1 MEKQDTP
8 TTVGV
13 QEIIYL
19 SEEKQKELYEIVQAA
34 FSEDLKSKNCF
45 ILPEVGK
52 RIGEELV
59 ARGFGKANKQTFLS
73 APNYFRV
80 GYNEKNAASISLI
93 GFEDDSNFS
102 LTKID
107 REELTKKTQKTVSQN
122 TEVFDDARQEEL
134 SKIIETTYAKY
145 LQKRN
150 CILLSDIAKRLGGL
164 LIKRNFGKASKQMFA
179 RAPQYFACG
188 YNEKNGACIML
199 LTHPV
204 DPNFSD
210 SPKITIV
217 TYPKTVSDFIDR
229 LYANLKKL
237 YKTLDVSEAAI
248 QKYFVQNKLVLPREI
263 EDFNKLFD
271 ILSEKFGCVVR
282 SNGEN
287 MPEERFLVLRK
298 TLPIPQATVDTI
310 KKIVEQYFA
319 DKEIVSNTDIGQALV
334 NNGVNYKEFNYPD
347 LTGFLRSFTELFSIV
362 PITDPKTKRVQI
374 NVRILKDSLTQ
385 IMTDKNNS
393 FKEKLQQV
401 INEGK
406 YEHAI
411 EPAVLRTALDI
422 NDAEIWEIII
432 HALAQAE
439 QLKVSPVVSVTEW
452 EKLVI
457 TMSNRV
463 HTVLDDVDFMIHNGI
478 DEQQRLAVRS
488 FLTGNTSKTWNFSSI
503 GLRIAAMCGEE
514 NSLAAY
520 FYFMGL
526 IAGDSADRN
535 YSFRNYAIFCAKYYP
550 ELFRHVWDQY
560 KDTHV
565 VNSSMLYI
573 IGTLFTAKCYELLI
587 YAYENMPSKISRT
600 DQLGIYY
607 IYAKAIYMTIP
618 VAELPALNILDE
630 TRGAEVLISY
640 LDSLDQ
646 RNNLTEYCDMLY
658 LCITEPEQYISRAS
672 MDYYLS
678 KNSRLIA
685 RHFDELIEL
694 VKCGEYK
701 YWFITNYFVT
711 HEYVQD
717 QNNVWSNYSRKYKES
732 LKERIV
738 CAASDEERQSLIRTA
753 MLYFPNDK
761 EFDEDS
767 IEVIKS
773 SILGASTD
781 KIKEICAHLFSVSN
795 YTVFINIYEENL
807 ISHDEPW
814 FLGYVSQSYFAQG
827 DIEKAVNIKVH
838 EVMVQ
843 KELRINP
850 EQSIT
855 QLICIIYESV
865 VAGKLLD
872 ISKQDACLILELIQD
887 FQPAHSELYQFHFSV
902 MELAI
907 IAEKVGLYSILYTLV
922 DEINKEK
929 HELYLQNVE
938 RAIMDCDEG
947 YMFRIGDFVKT
958 YEYILTTENVET
970 ITAYS
975 KILANILKYDGFE
988 RDYQKYRSTVANE
1001 IDSTAITKL
1010 FIVDFEE
1017 EKSWRLLSKY
1027 SNDCGKYSLNYT
1039 ANLLWLLKFNEKGHP
1054 LTNCTRAL
1062 NQWVDDS
1069 LPKNYLINNAYLLR
1083 SRLRIDGYWQSFY
1096 QHIVKYN
1103 SFAEA
1108 ADATV
1113 DAYLDVLTT
1122 KKRTGAY
1129 ECSLIISI
1137 LSQISNPSKYYH
1149 TLLDESSTF
1158 VSGLLAN
1165 TNCLVRFLAL
1175 LACEREEILD
1185 CSESIDFLRNKVNSE
1200 HLSEKE
1206 RSAIRWVNALFDLR
1220 NEGKYDESFF
1230 ETSKVILAN
1239 YPSEPANN
1247 IISEKVLIK
1256 SPDSHINYNLITYW
1270 INTFDNFR
1278 IVSYAYNYLL
1288 RRKRPDNAT
1297 ERLDVYR
1304 LQASILRKLI
1314 IYYDGDENKRI
1325 PDYLRVCKA
1334 YLAIK
1339 ILSNDHSTESDAFK
1353 RKMHGGL
1360 KNKREINALK
1370 SYEGAL
1376 TELLSAD
1383 VSPFIREELLYCGIT
1398 NYWDTFLWELLE
1410 RTDELQKSVDTILS
1424 YIDVLDRRPMRRR
1437 LLQMYLYVSIAN
1449 LQALG
1454 ISSEK
1459 IATIRIKEVLAYKSD
1474 IETGSLITEQY
1485 FSNLQTLTNLLCPP
1499 IGDLI
1504 NKVSAVNDAVKK
1516 SECLSIL
1523 YFVLINKKWNDLAAK
1538 LLSEKFEWI
1547 DELLVPCVSIIQNP
1561 KEISQIVEYLAYAP
1575 NDIVRNFLANKEISE
1590 VLGGFFTNY
1599 YYAVYETKCKQYE
1612 TAQNYL
1618 NVAGECPHY
1627 MTEQYEKLSKAIVN
1641 REDVENSKAVQDK
1654 GKTEE
1659 IPQLSFMCSK
1669 DPEGLP
1675 LSQLVMEFYS
1685 ESGLHDASTKCLIA
1699 QRIYYY
1705 LLEGSTVR
1713 DIYNFMYHWGFY
1725 AVDCEYDIERK
1736 ANILFELLDNVHK
1749 LEDNTIFKDQFTQ
1762 QFVYILNEYEF
1773 NIFVKNFSEILE
1785 HYKRLFA
1792 EFRPFDDCF
1801 CYAELMVHLSKLT
1814 ALTSD
1819 NIDTNKAVSQ
1829 IEEIQKS
1836 ILAVHAQYPQNYF
1849 SRKCIEFVDQF
1860 KYQLFERGVFE
1871 VRILNENSLYNGI
1884 VYYQIKNIGFETIPE
1899 ISLTL
1904 YLDGID
1910 GTIRLVK
1917 ISDEVPGGLRPNQVY
1932 AGEYAPNVDIAE
1944 GQEVICILQLE
1955 YGDKNYIAV
1964 DASSG
1969 GKLISKPDEYEY
1981 HKSSFSGYLESTIDS
1996 DDQKNFI
2003 GRQSEIEEIMGSIV
2017 KRQNVLLFGTNGTG
2031 KSSILNCLSSVYIPN
2046 LCKSMEKIAVTIN
2059 IVSDDGCTE
2068 AQVVNGLLDRICS
2081 ENCMLLREIRK
2092 IERRYPD
2099 IDFTDTYE
2107 YLNDAIIRRNQLI
2120 IVDEN
2125 GVNSSNII
2133 ELFTSISSAL
2143 KCAGLKL
2150 FLLWDNF
2157 ERVISSPNV
2166 NPKHMSFL
2174 RTLRETPNAMSNVL
2188 FVFSGSNYL
2197 LEAVSIKQGSDSW
2210 NEILTRCATRIKIGN
2225 LCYEDFY
2232 ALMSQK
2238 RALNNGEIHYSPEA
2252 IEYLW
2257 KYTNGHAFY
2266 SCLLGNRTLEI
2277 LSSRKVRR
2285 RCIYPSDIFAAIYKS
2300 DKHVHTDGS
2309 DTSKETAIEKQ
2320 IFQDISNNI
2329 AVKYVGR
2336 KLAEYIAQGATKVSH
2351 VKLQDVVL
2359 RTRPDISESSF
2370 DAALD
2375 ILRARDFIR
2384 KISASPS
2391 EQDEDYSSS
2400 WFEYSFTSDL
2410 YLERFVSIYVPE
2422 LTQKAT
2428 EDIEKKKKDIYD
2440 MLRDATVEDIE
2451 RLKRLMGTNISG
2463 GSVTSTT
2470 FESGS
2475 TQTNTNIQV
2484 NVQSI
2489 TNTLNDIIT
2498 AGDNTAQILNGL
2510 RDLPRLSN
2518 YLPQLTAGED
2528 SLPVSEE
2535 RLSIAMDSYVA
2546 DMEEGIEASFEQ
2558 AGTQVSSLTPYW
2570 DILGMKRSKYMQFME
2585 EYDVPEFFLHSLR
2598 FAYQL
2603 DQLFEQGAVSEEAE
2617 NIDYSPVTIMYCKLV
2632 ESMLKE
2638 YHIKAYSKCFSKEE
2652 SDLKRNKFKKYTWG
2666 EIISLPQQQKQR
2678 LTIGSFVFPLDNVP
2692 GAVAQLAATTYQE
2705 EEMWQAHKV
2714 AIKAVKD
2721 IRNPSAHG
2729 NKDHRITATQKNTIT
2744 RLLLEEGGLVR
2755 LLRIVR

>member
-8 TTVGV
+8 TTVGA
-13 QEIIYL
+13 QEIVYL

-59 ARGFGKANKQTFLS
+59 ARGLGKANKQTFLS

-107 REELTKKTQKTVSQN
+107 REELTKKTEKTVSQN

-164 LIKRNFGKASKQMFA
+164 LIKRNFGKASKQMFT
-179 RAPQYFACG
+179 RAPQYFVCG

-199 LTHPV
+199 LTHPA
-204 DPNFSD
+204 DPNFSIL
-210 SPKITIV
+210 PKVTTV
-217 TYPKTVSDFIDR
+217 TYSKIVSDFTNR
-229 LYANLKKL
+229 LYTSLKKS
-237 YKTLDVSEAAI
+237 YKTLDVSEAAV
-248 QKYFVQNKLVLPREI
+248 QKYIVQNKLVLPREI

-298 TLPIPQATVDTI
+298 TLPIPQTTIDTI
-310 KKIVEQYFA
+310 KTIVAQYFA
-319 DKEIVSNTDIGQALV
+319 DKEIVSNTDIGQALQ
-334 NNGVNYKEFNYPD
+334 NNGVDYKEFNYPD
-347 LTGFLRSFTELFSIV
+347 LTGFLRGFTDLFSIV

-374 NVRILKDSLTQ
+374 NVRILKNGLTQ
-385 IMTDKNNS
+385 ALTDKNKS
-393 FKEKLQQV
+393 FKDKLQQV

-406 YEHAI
+406 YEYAT

-432 HALAQAE
+432 HAIGHSE
-439 QLKVSPVVSVTEW
+439 QLKITPIISVSEW

-457 TMSNRV
+457 TMSNKV
-463 HTVLDDVDFMIHNGI
+463 HSALEDADYMIQNGMS
-478 DEQQRLAVRS
+478 EEQRLAAQC
-488 FLTGNTSKTWNFSSI
+488 FLTKNTSKTWNFSNI
-503 GLRIAAMCGEE
+503 GLRISAMCGEE
-514 NSLAAY
+514 NRLAAY
-520 FYFMGL
+520 FYLMGL
-526 IAGDSADRN
+526 IAGDASDRN
-535 YSFRNYAIFCAKYYP
+535 FSFRNYAVFCAKYYP
-550 ELFRHVWDQY
+550 ELFRHEWDQY
-560 KDTHV
+560 KDSRV

-573 IGTLFTAKCYELLI
+573 IGTLFTAKCYEPLL

-600 DQLGIYY
+600 DQLDIYY
-607 IYAKAIYMTIP
+607 IYTKAIYMTIP

-630 TRGAEVLISY
+630 ARGTEVLTYY

-658 LCITEPEQYISRAS
+658 LCITAPERYISRVS
-672 MDYYLS
+672 IDRYLS
-678 KNSRLIA
+678 ENSRLIA
-685 RHFDELIEL
+685 HHFDELVEL

-701 YWFITNYFVT
+701 YWFIANYFVT
-711 HEYVQD
+711 NGYVQD
-717 QNNVWSNYSRKYKES
+717 QNDVWLNYSREYKES
-732 LKERIV
+732 LREKIAHTE
-738 CAASDEERQSLIRTA
+738 SDEERQSLIRTA

-761 EFDEDS
+761 EFDGNS
-767 IEVIKS
+767 VEVIKS
-773 SILGASTD
+773 SFIGASTD
-781 KIKEICAHLFSVSN
+781 KIKGICANLFSANN
-795 YTVFINIYEENL
+795 YTILINIYEENL

-814 FLGYVSQSYFAQG
+814 FLGYVSQSYLAQG
-827 DIEKAVNIKVH
+827 DVEKAVNIKAH
-838 EVMVQ
+838 EVVIQ
-843 KELRINP
+843 KELRISP
-850 EQSIT
+850 DQSII
-855 QLICIIYESV
+855 QLVSILYESIV
-865 VAGKLLD
+865 SGVFPE
-872 ISKQDACLILELIQD
+872 ISNQDADMILELLKG
-887 FQPAHSELYQFHFSV
+887 FQPERSELEQFHFSV
-902 MELAI
+902 MGLAI
-907 IAEKVGLYSILYTLV
+907 IAKRIGLYSALYALV
-922 DEINKEK
+922 DETQKEK
-929 HELYLQNVE
+929 YREYLQIVE
-938 RAIMDCDEG
+938 KAILECNEG
-947 YMFRIGDFVKT
+947 YAFRIGDFVKT
-958 YEYILTTENVET
+958 YEYILTTENVST
-970 ITAYS
+970 ITTYA
-975 KILANILKYDGFE
+975 KVLASILKYDGFE
-988 RDYQKYRSTVANE
+988 RDYQKYRSTAANK
-1001 IDSTAITKL
+1001 IDSIAITKL

-1017 EKSWRLLSKY
+1017 EKAWRLLSKY
-1027 SNDCGKYSLNYT
+1027 SNDCGKYGLNYT
-1039 ANLLWLLKFNEKGHP
+1039 ANLVWLLKFNEKGHP

-1062 NQWVDDS
+1062 DQWVDDN
-1069 LPKNYLINNAYLLR
+1069 LPKNYLVNNVYLLC
-1083 SRLRIDGYWQSFY
+1083 SSLRIDGYWQSFY
-1096 QHIVKYN
+1096 QHVVKYN
-1103 SFAEA
+1103 SFVEA
-1108 ADATV
+1108 QDTTV
-1113 DAYLDVLTT
+1113 DAYLSVLTT
-1122 KKRTGAY
+1122 KKRVTDY
-1129 ECSLIISI
+1129 DCSLIITV
-1137 LSQISNPSKYYH
+1137 LSQVRNPRKYYH
-1149 TLLDESSTF
+1149 TLLDESPAF
-1158 VSGLLAN
+1158 VSSLLAN
-1165 TNCLVRFLAL
+1165 TNCLVRFLTL
-1175 LACEREEILD
+1175 LACEREELLD
-1185 CSESIDFLRNKVNSE
+1185 CSESIDSLRNKVNSG

-1206 RSAIRWVNALFDLR
+1206 RSAIRWVNTLFDLR
-1220 NEGKYDESFF
+1220 NDGKYDESFF
-1230 ETSKVILAN
+1230 DASKEILAN
-1239 YPSEPANN
+1239 YPTEPTNN
-1247 IISEKVLIK
+1247 IIAEKVLIK
-1256 SPDSHINYNLITYW
+1256 NSESRINYNLITYW
-1270 INTFDNFR
+1270 INTFDNLR

-1288 RRKRPDNAT
+1288 RRKRPNT
-1297 ERLDVYR
+1297 PSERLDVYR
-1304 LQASILRKLI
+1304 LQVSILRKLI
-1314 IYYDGDENKRI
+1314 IYYDGTESKQI
-1325 PDYLRVCKA
+1325 PDYLRICKT
-1334 YLAIK
+1334 YLAMK
-1339 ILSNDHSTESDAFK
+1339 ALSNDHSIESDAFK
-1353 RKMHGGL
+1353 RKMYGGL
-1360 KNKREINALK
+1360 KNKRETNALK
-1370 SYEGAL
+1370 SYESAL
-1376 TELLSAD
+1376 AELLSKEL
-1383 VSPFIREELLYCGIT
+1383 SPFIREDLLYCGTT
-1398 NYWDTFLWELLE
+1398 NYWDSFLWELLE
-1410 RTDELQKSVDTILS
+1410 RTDEVQKSVDTILT
-1424 YIDVLDRRPMRRR
+1424 YIGVLDRRPLRRR

-1449 LQALG
+1449 LQL
-1454 ISSEK
+1454 SETCPEK
-1459 IATIRIKEVLAYKSD
+1459 IAAIRLKEVLGYKSD
-1474 IETGSLITEQY
+1474 IEADSLRTDQY
-1485 FSNLQTLTNLLCPP
+1485 FSSLQILTNLLCPA

-1504 NKVSAVNDAVKK
+1504 SKVSAVDDTVQK
-1516 SECLSIL
+1516 SEYLSIL
-1523 YFVLINKKWNDLAAK
+1523 YFVLANKKWSDLAAK
-1538 LLSEKFEWI
+1538 LISTKLELI
-1547 DELLVPCVSIIQNP
+1547 DELLIPCVSIIQNP
-1561 KEISQIVEYLAYAP
+1561 KEIGQIVEYLAYTP
-1575 NDIVRNFLANKEISE
+1575 HSIVRSFLNNKEISE
-1590 VLGGFFTNY
+1590 MLGRFFTNY
-1599 YYAVYETKCKQYE
+1599 YYAVYETKCQQYE

-1618 NVAGECPHY
+1618 NAAGECPHY

-1641 REDVENSKAVQDK
+1641 KEDVEKS
-1654 GKTEE
+1654 KTEQDQRKTQE
-1659 IPQLSFMCSK
+1659 IPQFSFMYSK
-1669 DPEGLP
+1669 DPEGVS
-1675 LSQLVMEFYS
+1675 LSQLVTEFYS
-1685 ESGLHDASTKCLIA
+1685 ESGLHDAATKCLIA
-1699 QRIYYY
+1699 QRMYFY
-1705 LLEGSTVR
+1705 LLEESMIR
-1713 DIYNFMYHWGFY
+1713 DIYGFTYRWGFY
-1725 AVDCEYDIERK
+1725 AMDCEYDIERK
-1736 ANILFELLDNVHK
+1736 ANILFELLDNIHK
-1749 LEDNTIFKDQFTQ
+1749 LEDNMLFKDQFIQ

-1773 NIFVKNFSEILE
+1773 HIFVKNFPEILE

-1792 EFRPFDDCF
+1792 EFHPFDDCF

-1814 ALTSD
+1814 ALASD
-1819 NIDTNKAVSQ
+1819 DIDTNKAILQ
-1829 IEEIQKS
+1829 IDEIQKS
-1836 ILAVHAQYPQNYF
+1836 ILAVHTQYPQNYF
-1849 SRKCIEFVDQF
+1849 SRKCIEFVEQF

-1871 VRILNENSLYNGI
+1871 VRILNENSLYDGT

-1917 ISDEVPGGLRPNQVY
+1917 ISDEIPGGLRPNQVY
-1932 AGEYAPNVDIAE
+1932 AGEYVPNVDIAE
-1944 GQEVICILQLE
+1944 GQEVVCILQLE
-1955 YGDKNYIAV
+1955 YGNKNYIAV

-1969 GKLISKPDEYEY
+1969 GKLISKREQYEY
-1981 HKSSFSGYLESTIDS
+1981 HKSSFSGYLESAIDS
-1996 DDQKNFI
+1996 DDQKNFV
-2003 GRQSEIEEIMGSIV
+2003 GRQSEIEEIVGSIV

-2031 KSSILNCLSSVYIPN
+2031 KSSIMNCLSSVYIPD
-2046 LCKSMEKIAVTIN
+2046 LCKKMGKLEVVIN

-2107 YLNDAIIRRNQLI
+2107 YLNDAIIRRNQLV

-2133 ELFTSISSAL
+2133 ELFTNISSAL

-2225 LCYEDFY
+2225 LCYKDFH
-2232 ALMSQK
+2232 ALMSQE
-2238 RALNNGEIHYSPEA
+2238 RALNNGEVHYSPEA

-2277 LSSRKVRR
+2277 LSSRKVKR

-2320 IFQDISNNI
+2320 IFQDISNNL
-2329 AVKYVGR
+2329 AVKYVGK

-2351 VKLQDVVL
+2351 VKLQDIVL

-2370 DAALD
+2370 DAAID

-2391 EQDEDYSSS
+2391 EQDEDYSSG

-2489 TNTLNDIIT
+2489 TNTLNGIIA
-2498 AGDNTAQILNGL
+2498 AGDNTAQILSGL

-2528 SLPVSEE
+2528 GLPVSEE
-2535 RLSIAMDSYVA
+2535 RLSLAMDSYVA

-2558 AGTQVSSLTPYW
+2558 AGTQVSSPTPYW
-2570 DILGMKRSKYMQFME
+2570 DILGMKRSEYMQFME
-2585 EYDVPEFFLHSLR
+2585 EYDVPEFFLRSLR

-2603 DQLFEQGAVSEEAE
+2603 DQLFEQGTVGEEAE

-2638 YHIKAYSKCFSKEE
+2638 YHIKAYSKCFSIEE

-2692 GAVAQLAATTYQE
+2692 GAIAQLAATTYQE